1 MKKFILI
8 LTAIIT
14 IASLLF
20 AGGCEKNKIGT
31 DNKANPDI
39 VDIGTSVTG
48 HFINLY
54 VIPDSISIGNTTY
67 FDTDSTWTLI
77 FKGDDITHQYKDSAM
92 LRKLSESLGDTS
104 YTEPTTPSYARAV
117 AGTVYSVDVV
127 CDRDFLGVKAGK
139 SLGGI
144 VMLRALSAYEFIQS
158 GYTATFDMPYWIDYP
173 KSNLYPIETVG
184 TEIGPDGLKAIEPRC
199 GLHFTEIPEGIG
211 ECTFTVTVSVDDR
224 QLQCSVTQSF

>member
-1 MKKFILI
+1 M
-8 LTAIIT
+8 A
-14 IASLLF
+14 ALLF
-20 AGGCEKNKIGT
+20 AGGCEKNEKNEEDPHLPLSGT
-31 DNKANPDI
+31 D
-39 VDIGTSVTG
+39 VTG

-54 VIPDSISIGNTTY
+54 VIPDSISIGNAY
-67 FDTDSTWTLI
+67 FDTDSTWTMV
-77 FKGDDITHQYKDSAM
+77 FRGDDITFQYKDSAM

-104 YTEPTTPSYARAV
+104 YTEPTTPDYARAV

-127 CDRDFLGVKAGK
+127 CDRDFLGIEAGK

-144 VMLRALSAYEFIQS
+144 VVLRALSAYEFIQS
-158 GYTATFDMPYWIDYP
+158 GYTAVFDMPSWIDYP

-199 GLHFTEIPEGIG
+199 WLHFTEIPEGIG

-224 QLQCSVTQSF
+224 QLQYSVTQSF

>member
-20 AGGCEKNKIGT
+20 AGGCEKNEKNEEDPHLPLSGT
-31 DNKANPDI
+31 D
-39 VDIGTSVTG
+39 VTG

-54 VIPDSISIGNTTY
+54 VIPDSISIGNAY
-67 FDTDSTWTLI
+67 FDTDSTWTMV
-77 FKGDDITHQYKDSAM
+77 FRGDDITFQYKDSAM

-104 YTEPTTPSYARAV
+104 YTEPTTPDYASAV

-127 CDRDFLGVKAGK
+127 CDRDFLGIEAGK

-158 GYTATFDMPYWIDYP
+158 GYTGTFDMPYWIDYP

-184 TEIGPDGLKAIEPRC
+184 TEIGTDGLKAIEPRC
-199 GLHFTEIPEGIG
+199 WLHFTEIPEGIG

>member
-20 AGGCEKNKIGT
+20 AGGCEKNEKNEEDPHLPLSGT
-31 DNKANPDI
+31 D
-39 VDIGTSVTG
+39 VTG

-54 VIPDSISIGNTTY
+54 VIPDSISIGNAY
-67 FDTDSTWTLI
+67 FDTDSTWTMV
-77 FKGDDITHQYKDSAM
+77 FRGDDITFQYKDSAM

-104 YTEPTTPSYARAV
+104 YTEPTTPDYARAV

-127 CDRDFLGVKAGK
+127 CDRDFLGIEAGK
-139 SLGGI
+139 SLGD
-144 VMLRALSAYEFIQS
+144 VVVLRALSAYEFIQS

-184 TEIGPDGLKAIEPRC
+184 TEIGTDGLKAIEPRC
-199 GLHFTEIPEGIG
+199 WLHFTEIPEGIG